1 MAKRIALVL
10 ALLAASAAL
19 LAASAE
25 GRAEKASLV
34 FHSGIELINLNVC
47 VMDVRN
53 RYITDLAEA
62 DFTILE
68 DGVRQEVS
76 LFTRR
81 KLDLSLVIMIDTS
94 ASMEQKL
101 PVARA
106 AALRL
111 VAALAPE
118 DTAEII
124 QFNERASVLEPFTSD
139 RAALERAINQTAASG
154 ATSLYTA
161 LYVALKD
168 LARERKTGE
177 LRRYA
182 IALLSDGQDT
192 SSHVTDDQVLELAR
206 KNEVVVYAIRP
217 RSNEAP
223 ADGRAPGEADYFLSV
238 LGRDT
243 GGQAFFPASL
253 SELNGV
259 YDRIAEELRSEYSL
273 GYVSSNGSRDGRW
286 RRIGILTPGHAGLQ
300 VRHRPGY
307 FAPRSQ

>member
-1 MAKRIALVL
+1 MAKRLALVF
-10 ALLAASAAL
+10 ALLLGVPES
-19 LAASAE
+19 
-25 GRAEKASLV
+25 RADKPGLT
-34 FHSGIELINLNVC
+34 FHSGVELINLNVC
-47 VMDVRN
+47 VMDGRN

-81 KLDLSLVIMIDTS
+81 KLNLSLVVMIDTS

-111 VAALAPE
+111 VGALGPA
-118 DTAEII
+118 DTAEIM
-124 QFNERASVLEPFTSD
+124 QFNERASVLEPFTAD
-139 RAALERAINQTAASG
+139 RAALERAIGETRASG

-168 LARERKTGE
+168 LARERRTGE

-192 SSHVTDDQVLELAR
+192 ASRVTDEQVLELAR
-206 KNEVVVYAIRP
+206 KNEVVVYSIRP
-217 RSNEAP
+217 RSAEAP
-223 ADGRAPGEADYFLSV
+223 PDQKAPGEADYFLSV

-243 GGQAFFPASL
+243 GGQAFFPSSL
-253 SELNGV
+253 GELNGV

-273 GYVSSNGSRDGRW
+273 GYVSSNATRDGRW
-286 RRIGILTPGHAGLQ
+286 RHIGILTPNRGGLQ

-307 FAPRSQ
+307 FAPRGQ